1 MQKKKKSIS
10 INYTDDQLITRVKIH
25 QGIIPT
31 YLKEISTETLRTS
44 TEVYI
49 SISIYIK
56 HTAFYIQTHGT
67 SFLKENVFTASLQYW
82 IEGAHVSAA
91 MSEAYPEKKKKKKF
105 NPIIIW
111 LYPIQFVT
119 AQHSSCNPIETNQW
133 FIVSLKFFY
142 YLFFNSEDTSVL
154 WAKHWSFHFHLP
166 WPTPTYLRPWKYAV
180 ILFCTLFPATPKY
193 EQLLL
198 FYLPKPS
205 ERIIS
210 IWYV

>member
-1 MQKKKKSIS
+1 MLLTFYKLYNMNINQHGASHSMLNYQYKQINAKKKKSIS

-91 MSEAYPEKKKKKKF
+91 MSEAYPEKKKKK
-105 NPIIIW
+105 
-111 LYPIQFVT
+111 IQSNHYLVVS
-119 AQHSSCNPIETNQW
+119 HSVCHCTT
-133 FIVSLKFFY
+133 FFM
-142 YLFFNSEDTSVL
+142 
-154 WAKHWSFHFHLP
+154 
-166 WPTPTYLRPWKYAV
+166 
-180 ILFCTLFPATPKY
+180 
-193 EQLLL
+193 
-198 FYLPKPS
+198 
-205 ERIIS
+205 
-210 IWYV
+210 